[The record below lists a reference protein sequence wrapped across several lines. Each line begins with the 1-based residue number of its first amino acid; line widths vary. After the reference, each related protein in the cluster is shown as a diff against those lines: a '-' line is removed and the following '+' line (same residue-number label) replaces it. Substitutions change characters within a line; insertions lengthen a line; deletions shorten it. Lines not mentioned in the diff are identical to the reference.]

1 MLNLDNSEFTIKCQQ
16 YDFKDFIINQ
26 DETEVVL
33 LFESG
38 RKTEDASCPYCSG
51 KVNIDGWTTK
61 SIKDMPL
68 WAGIK
73 QELCFICHRYR
84 CVSCRRKFTEE
95 IPNQYP
101 GTRLTKRAANW
112 IKCLLRNKV
121 SIRAVQNMTG
131 IHWGTIRKIQQE
143 MMEKTLR
150 DRTEELKKQNY
161 HPKYLAVDEFAI
173 HKGHTYATCVM
184 DLENGEVLWVGKG
197 RSKADFAK
205 FFEEIEPSF
214 ITDVMA
220 VAMDM
225 NASYYLLFQEKLPQ
239 AQIVFDRYH
248 MQAQFGKDVLGVVRL
263 NEARK
268 HNARAKELKKSLSS
282 VGSQQKRALKEE
294 IKQEQKQYSQI
305 KKLRWTLLTNGD
317 KLSKNQTA
325 HLNEILDNHS
335 DLAVCYAMKE
345 ELCRLFTLRNPTE
358 AETAWKA
365 WFQAAKES
373 GIDALVHFAD
383 LKEKHIAGLIA
394 HATFPISTGKLEGFN
409 NKIKVA
415 KRVGYGYRD
424 DEFFFLLVRFI
435 SLPQPNFS

>member
-38 RKTEDASCPYCSG
+38 RKTEDATCPYCSG
-51 KVNIDGWTTK
+51 KVNIDGWTSK

-68 WAGIK
+68 WAGLK

-101 GTRLTKRAANW
+101 GTRITKRAANW

-143 MMEKTLR
+143 MMKATLE
-150 DRTEELKKQNY
+150 DRIEELKKQNY

-268 HNARAKELKKSLSS
+268 HNAQAKELKKSLSS

-317 KLSKNQTA
+317 KLSKKQTV

-345 ELCRLFTLRNPTE
+345 ELCHLFTLCDPTE

-373 GIDALVHFAD
+373 GIDALVHFAE
-383 LKEKHIAGLIA
+383 LKERHIAGLIA
-394 HATFPISTGKLEGFN
+394 HAAFPISTGKLEGFN

>member
-101 GTRLTKRAANW
+101 GTRITKRAANW

-268 HNARAKELKKSLSS
+268 HNARAKELKKSLSA
-282 VGSQQKRALKEE
+282 VDGQEKHALKAE

-373 GIDALVHFAD
+373 GIDALVHFAE

-394 HATFPISTGKLEGFN
+394 HAIFPISTGKLEGFN

>member
-1 MLNLDNSEFTIKCQQ
+1 MLNLDNSEVTIKCQQ

-38 RKTEDASCPYCSG
+38 RKTEDATCPYCSG
-51 KVNIDGWTTK
+51 KVNIDGWTSK

-84 CVSCRRKFTEE
+84 CVSCGRKSTEE
-95 IPNQYP
+95 IPTQYP

-268 HNARAKELKKSLSS
+268 HNAQAKELKKSLSS

-345 ELCRLFTLRNPTE
+345 ELCHLFTLCDPTE

-394 HATFPISTGKLEGFN
+394 HAIFPISTGKLEGFN

>member
-16 YDFKDFIINQ
+16 YDCKDFIINQ

-101 GTRLTKRAANW
+101 GTRITKRAANW

-205 FFEEIEPSF
+205 FFE
-214 ITDVMA
+214 
-220 VAMDM
+220 
-225 NASYYLLFQEKLPQ
+225 
-239 AQIVFDRYH
+239 
-248 MQAQFGKDVLGVVRL
+248 
-263 NEARK
+263 
-268 HNARAKELKKSLSS
+268 
-282 VGSQQKRALKEE
+282 
-294 IKQEQKQYSQI
+294 
-305 KKLRWTLLTNGD
+305 
-317 KLSKNQTA
+317 
-325 HLNEILDNHS
+325 
-335 DLAVCYAMKE
+335 
-345 ELCRLFTLRNPTE
+345 
-358 AETAWKA
+358 
-365 WFQAAKES
+365 
-373 GIDALVHFAD
+373 
-383 LKEKHIAGLIA
+383 
-394 HATFPISTGKLEGFN
+394 
-409 NKIKVA
+409 
-415 KRVGYGYRD
+415 
-424 DEFFFLLVRFI
+424 
-435 SLPQPNFS
+435 

>member
-38 RKTEDASCPYCSG
+38 RKTEDATCPYCSG
-51 KVNIDGWTTK
+51 KVNIDGWTSK

-68 WAGIK
+68 WAGLK

-101 GTRLTKRAANW
+101 GTRITKRAANW

-268 HNARAKELKKSLSS
+268 HNAQAKELKKSLSS

-317 KLSKNQTA
+317 KLPEKQIT
-325 HLNEILDNHS
+325 HLNAILDTHS

-394 HATFPISTGKLEGFN
+394 HAIFPISTGKLEGFN

>member
-101 GTRLTKRAANW
+101 GTRITKRAANW

-268 HNARAKELKKSLSS
+268 HNAQAKELKKSLSS

-317 KLSKNQTA
+317 KLPEKQIT
-325 HLNEILDNHS
+325 HLNAILDTHS
-335 DLAVCYAMKE
+335 GLAVCYAMKE

-373 GIDALVHFAD
+373 GIDALVHFAE

-394 HATFPISTGKLEGFN
+394 HAIFPISTGKLEGFN

>member
-16 YDFKDFIINQ
+16 YECKDYIENQ
-26 DETEVVL
+26 EGTEAVF
-33 LFESG
+33 LFES
-38 RKTEDASCPYCSG
+38 RKKTEEAACPYCNG
-51 KVNIDGWTTK
+51 KVNIDGWTSK
-61 SIKDMPL
+61 SIKDMPFR
-68 WAGIK
+68 AGIK
-73 QELCFICHRYR
+73 QELCFLCHRYR
-84 CVSCRRKFTEE
+84 CVSCGRKSTEK

-101 GTRLTKRAANW
+101 GTRITCRAANW
-112 IKCLLRNKV
+112 LKCLLRNKV
-121 SIRAVQNMTG
+121 SVRAVQNMTG

-143 MMEKTLR
+143 MMETTLK
-150 DRTEELKKQNY
+150 DRTEELKKQEY

-173 HKGHTYATCVM
+173 HKGHTYATSVM
-184 DLENGEVLWVGKG
+184 DLETGEVLWVGKG
-197 RSKADFAK
+197 RSKADFEK

-214 ITDVMA
+214 ITEVMA

-225 NASYYLLFQEKLPQ
+225 NASYYKLFQEKLPQ
-239 AQIVFDRYH
+239 AQIIFDRYH

-263 NEARK
+263 DEARK
-268 HNARAKELKKSLSS
+268 HNAQAKELKKSLSA
-282 VGSQQKRALKEE
+282 VDSQQKRALKEE
-294 IKQEQKQYSQI
+294 IKQEQQQYAKI
-305 KKLRWTLLTNGD
+305 KKLRWTLLTNGN
-317 KLSKNQTA
+317 KLSEKQTA
-325 HLNEILDNHS
+325 HLNEILDAHS

-345 ELCRLFTLRNPTE
+345 ELCRLFTIRDSSE

-373 GIDALVHFAD
+373 GIYALVHFAE
-383 LKEKHIAGLIA
+383 LKEEHIGGLIA
-394 HATFPISTGKLEGFN
+394 HASFPISTGKLEGFN